1 MKSFTIEVYGCDTC
15 PDADHEGSI
24 CMRYTD
30 QNMRSTY
37 EGVQAVYETAR
48 VIYLANALQLTDS
61 CPRL

>member
-1 MKSFTIEVYGCDTC
+1 MRSFTVEVYSCDNC
-15 PDADHEGSI
+15 PDADHDEGT
-24 CMRYTD
+24 CMRYTE

>member
-1 MKSFTIEVYGCDTC
+1 MRSFTIEVYDCGTC
-15 PDADHEGSI
+15 PDADHDGRT

-30 QNMRSTY
+30 QNIRSTY

-48 VIYLANALQLTDS
+48 AIYLANTLELTDS